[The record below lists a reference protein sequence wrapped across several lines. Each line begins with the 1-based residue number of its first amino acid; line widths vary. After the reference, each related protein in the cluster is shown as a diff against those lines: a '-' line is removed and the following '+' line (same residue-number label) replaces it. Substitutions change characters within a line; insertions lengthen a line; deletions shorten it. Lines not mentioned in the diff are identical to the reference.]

1 MLRGSTDWATEHH
14 RPIAATGLNFSW
26 GELTHPSQVDGY
38 MPLGI
43 RPASSPLNSL
53 TLQDFPFYKVSQVYE
68 VIPRELVQKTYLLLL
83 PYNGLI
89 AIFKDNLY
97 LQNIWAQL
105 KSMLC
110 LILFQCHKY
119 SSLIFRQS
127 SRFIAVIISR
137 VRIRLCLLVYLWS
150 TTQKIFYEQHIL
162 FNFERKKYRLNV
174 HFSVPENT
182 FSSWWCAVEYTG
194 SQQWTVTLCMCFYII
209 KRINH
214 RWLYYLRQLLSV
226 GLASIFMHCCS
237 EDGSALFLPVEKTT
251 YFQRRPISK
260 GPFQSLTITFFLL
273 FFIRK
278 YSWNWKEN
286 HR

>member
-1 MLRGSTDWATEHH
+1 
-14 RPIAATGLNFSW
+14 
-26 GELTHPSQVDGY
+26 
-38 MPLGI
+38 
-43 RPASSPLNSL
+43 
-53 TLQDFPFYKVSQVYE
+53 
-68 VIPRELVQKTYLLLL
+68 
-83 PYNGLI
+83 
-89 AIFKDNLY
+89 
-97 LQNIWAQL
+97 
-105 KSMLC
+105 MLC
-110 LILFQCHKY
+110 LIFQCHKY

-137 VRIRLCLLVYLWS
+137 VWIGLCLLVYLWS
-150 TTQKIFYEQHIL
+150 MTQKIFYEQHTL
-162 FNFERKKYRLNV
+162 FNFERKKHRLNV

-209 KRINH
+209 KCINH

-260 GPFQSLTITFFLL
+260 GPFQSLTFFFCFLL
-273 FFIRK
+273 ESILETGRK
-278 YSWNWKEN
+278 IIASLTLKYLVHTHTKQHFHKFLGKSAGIFKKSTTEYSGTYVNEIFTCSKLSLHSMIDPQEGLSKVKASNWNTAHLTAFSFELQKIHVKNEN
-286 HR
+286 LKW